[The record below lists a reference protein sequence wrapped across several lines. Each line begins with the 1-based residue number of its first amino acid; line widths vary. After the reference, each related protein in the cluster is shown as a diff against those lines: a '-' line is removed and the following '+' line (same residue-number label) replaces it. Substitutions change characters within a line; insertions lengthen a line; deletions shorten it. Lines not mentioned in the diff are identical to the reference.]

1 MLDQT
6 GTRFRIAPDQAVRV
20 IGAAYFSAWDG
31 DRQAKVRILGGAYE
45 HVIECS
51 QPEDLEVI
59 ADVMLGLTRTLGEP
73 NYARCDNLHKYVSL
87 RPRAAPRPAQRAKGN
102 KRNPPP
108 PPATNMKAAPLVG
121 AAPPYPRHRC
131 VQAHKWLDQI
141 LVICGDAEHYSIA
154 LRVMAYS

>member
-20 IGAAYFSAWDG
+20 IGVAYFSAWDG

-59 ADVMLGLTRTLGEP
+59 ADVMLGLARTLGEP

-87 RPRAAPRPAQRAKGN
+87 RPRAAQRAK
-102 KRNPPP
+102 
-108 PPATNMKAAPLVG
+108 ATSAT
-121 AAPPYPRHRC
+121 RHR
-131 VQAHKWLDQI
+131 HPLPT
-141 LVICGDAEHYSIA
+141 
-154 LRVMAYS
+154 